1 VILQSVMM
9 TQHNLKQ
16 GMKKFGNDGKAA
28 AMAELQQLHDRDVM
42 EPVGKHKLTP
52 AERKG
57 A

>member
-1 VILQSVMM
+1 MM